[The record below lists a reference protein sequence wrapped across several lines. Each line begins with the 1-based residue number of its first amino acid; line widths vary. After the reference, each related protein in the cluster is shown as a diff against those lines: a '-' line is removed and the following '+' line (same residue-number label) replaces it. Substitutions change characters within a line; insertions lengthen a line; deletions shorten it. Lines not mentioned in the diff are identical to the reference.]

1 MRRCVTWPTAASPA
15 PRFLSSDEGPFG
27 LVIVVSGMIDVV
39 LALAESDCE
48 QLHAGWLAQPAN
60 AASTL
65 AFAMVSAWLLL
76 GSRRVSAGRGVLVS
90 GGVAMVGAGVGSLA
104 YHGPQ
109 PEWAHLVHDASV
121 LALAGLLAGRT
132 VLLLV
137 TPGTRWMV
145 LVAWR
150 SAAPWIV
157 LAAVAYV
164 AGRSGSPVCRPASLW
179 QPHAAWHILS
189 AVAIGVLLRA
199 SVRRSMG
206 CGVTT
211 PTGSVSP
218 VHIPQPRR
226 QRAW

>member
-1 MRRCVTWPTAASPA
+1 
-15 PRFLSSDEGPFG
+15 
-27 LVIVVSGMIDVV
+27 MIDVI

-60 AASTL
+60 AVSTL
-65 AFAMVSAWLLL
+65 AFTVVGAWLLL
-76 GSRRVSAGRGVLVS
+76 GSRRVSTGRGALIS

-109 PEWAHLVHDASV
+109 PQWAHLVHDASV
-121 LALAGLLAGRT
+121 LAVVGLLAGRT
-132 VLLLV
+132 VRLLV
-137 TPGTRWMV
+137 MPGTRRMV
-145 LVAWR
+145 LAAWR
-150 SAAPWIV
+150 SAAPWIA
-157 LAAVAYV
+157 LAGGAYV

-189 AVAIGVLLRA
+189 AVAIAAALRG
-199 SVRRSMG
+199 SVRRSVG

-218 VHIPQPRR
+218 VQIPQPRR